1 MKVPRFAQK
10 PLYMRKSIVFCRKRI
25 FHSISKGY
33 YGIPYFSRG
42 MLVIWK
48 LIYIYVDWGWKSDFQ
63 QRLLLPQSL
72 SRPSLHSHHP
82 RIIHAIEELGLL
94 ASKPKDWRL
103 EKNKKIETL
112 GARKNQIASLNHHL
126 QLRIKGEFPSL
137 MHLVSDYEWEK
148 IMKYDCFIFLQV

>member
-1 MKVPRFAQK
+1 MEPTVISQNIE
-10 PLYMRKSIVFCRKRI
+10 YSRKSIEIKNPHFQPLKKGFSPKSQKSRVLLRSPFTCEKVVFCRKRI
-25 FHSISKGY
+25 LHSISKGN

-48 LIYIYVDWGWKSDFQ
+48 HIYIYVDWGWKSDFQ
-63 QRLLLPQSL
+63 QPLLPQSL

-112 GARKNQIASLNHHL
+112 GARKNQIAS
-126 QLRIKGEFPSL
+126 
-137 MHLVSDYEWEK
+137 
-148 IMKYDCFIFLQV
+148 